1 MARLAITCEFLS
13 VEYSILDVL
22 FSTGNMSYTIS
33 GLSPSCIVAIFFNGE
48 NENKTCLSMWDQ

>member
-13 VEYSILDVL
+13 VEYSVLDVL

-33 GLSPSCIVAIFFNGE
+33 GLNPSCIVAILFDRKS
-48 NENKTCLSMWDQ
+48 ENKTCLGMWDQ